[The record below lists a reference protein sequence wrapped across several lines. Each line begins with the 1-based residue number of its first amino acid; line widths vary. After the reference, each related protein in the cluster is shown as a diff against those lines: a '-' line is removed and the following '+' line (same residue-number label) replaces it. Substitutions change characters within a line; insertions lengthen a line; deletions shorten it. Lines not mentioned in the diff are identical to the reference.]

1 MDLSIKDK
9 DVKNY
14 ELTKVEVKT
23 SKDGKAR
30 YAVCEFRQAGLRKVL
45 QEQTRPVVMQLMAA
59 HGSTKEHEDEY
70 FKAIEK
76 TIGEV
81 FPICRVE
88 VAGFPDFIRKDN
100 DGKIITETKERD
112 GKQVKVAS
120 IYNSVFIYTLC
131 TDEGECIKSDASLIK
146 RGENLYNNSQRIVD
160 YVEYDT
166 KRKAANAAK
175 EHGLKSVE
183 VFVKGPGSGREA
195 AIRALQTAG
204 LEINMIKDVTPIP
217 HNGCRPPKRRRV

>member
-1 MDLSIKDK
+1 MDLSIKGK

-30 YAVCEFRQAGLRKVL
+30 YAVCEFKQAGLSKLL
-45 QEQTRPVVMQLMAA
+45 QEQASGVTMQLMAA
-59 HGSTKEHEDEY
+59 YGSTKEHEDAY
-70 FKAIEK
+70 FKLLEES
-76 TIGEV
+76 IGEKM
-81 FPICRVE
+81 PICRVE
-88 VAGFPDFIRKDN
+88 VAGFPDFIRKNN

-120 IYNSVFIYTLC
+120 IYNSVFIYALC
-131 TDEGECIKSDASLIK
+131 NDEGECIKSDASLIK

-166 KRKAANAAK
+166 KRKAAKAAK
-175 EHGLKSVE
+175 EAAKAAEEKKSNPLLD
-183 VFVKGPGSGREA
+183 G
-195 AIRALQTAG
+195 
-204 LEINMIKDVTPIP
+204 EIVDDDEL
-217 HNGCRPPKRRRV
+217 

>member
-1 MDLSIKDK
+1 MDLSIKGK

-30 YAVCEFRQAGLRKVL
+30 YAVCEFKQAGLSKLL
-45 QEQTRPVVMQLMAA
+45 QEQASGVTMQLMAA
-59 HGSTKEHEDEY
+59 YGSTKEHEDAY
-70 FKAIEK
+70 FKLLEES
-76 TIGEV
+76 IGEKM
-81 FPICRVE
+81 PICRVE

-120 IYNSVFIYTLC
+120 IYNSVFIYALC
-131 TDEGECIKSDASLIK
+131 NDEGECIKSDASLIK
-146 RGENLYNNSQRIVD
+146 RGESLYNNSQRIVD

-166 KRKAANAAK
+166 KRKAAKAAK
-175 EHGLKSVE
+175 EAAKAAEEKKSN
-183 VFVKGPGSGREA
+183 P
-195 AIRALQTAG
+195 L
-204 LEINMIKDVTPIP
+204 LEGEIVDDDEL
-217 HNGCRPPKRRRV
+217 

>member
-30 YAVCEFRQAGLRKVL
+30 YAVCEFRQSGLRKVL

-59 HGSTKEHEDEY
+59 YGSTKEHEDEY
-70 FKAIEK
+70 FKAIEE

-88 VAGFPDFIRKDN
+88 VAGFPDFVRKDN

-120 IYNSVFIYTLC
+120 VYSSVFIYTLC

-146 RGENLYNNSQRIVD
+146 RGENSFTNSKRIITVED
-160 YVEYDT
+160 YKIQKE
-166 KRKAANAAK
+166 KAKAAK
-175 EHGLKSVE
+175 EVAKAAEGKKPNPLL
-183 VFVKGPGSGREA
+183 EA
-195 AIRALQTAG
+195 E
-204 LEINMIKDVTPIP
+204 EIDNDEL
-217 HNGCRPPKRRRV
+217 

>member
-1 MDLSIKDK
+1 MDLSIKGK

-23 SKDGKAR
+23 SKDGNAR
-30 YAVCEFRQAGLRKVL
+30 YAVCEFKQAGLSKLL
-45 QEQTRPVVMQLMAA
+45 QEQASGVTMQLMAA
-59 HGSTKEHEDEY
+59 YGSTKEHEDAY
-70 FKAIEK
+70 FKLLEES
-76 TIGEV
+76 IGEKM
-81 FPICRVE
+81 PICRVE

-120 IYNSVFIYTLC
+120 IYNSVFIYALC
-131 TDEGECIKSDASLIK
+131 NDEGECIKSDASLIK

-166 KRKAANAAK
+166 KRKAAKAAK
-175 EHGLKSVE
+175 E
-183 VFVKGPGSGREA
+183 A
-195 AIRALQTAG
+195 AKAAEEKKPNPL
-204 LEINMIKDVTPIP
+204 LEGEIVDDDML
-217 HNGCRPPKRRRV
+217 

>member
-45 QEQTRPVVMQLMAA
+45 QEQTRSVVMQLMAA
-59 HGSTKEHEDEY
+59 YGSTKEHEDEY
-70 FKAIEK
+70 FKAIEE

-88 VAGFPDFIRKDN
+88 VAGFPDFVRKDN

-146 RGENLYNNSQRIVD
+146 RGGSLFINSKRIITMED
-160 YVEYDT
+160 YKIQKE
-166 KRKAANAAK
+166 KAKAAK
-175 EHGLKSVE
+175 EAAKAAEEKKPNPLL
-183 VFVKGPGSGREA
+183 EA
-195 AIRALQTAG
+195 E
-204 LEINMIKDVTPIP
+204 EIDNDEL
-217 HNGCRPPKRRRV
+217 

>member
-1 MDLSIKDK
+1 MELVIKTK

-23 SKDGKAR
+23 SKDGNAR
-30 YAVCEFRQAGLRKVL
+30 YAVCEFKQAGLSKLL
-45 QEQTRPVVMQLMAA
+45 QEQASGVTMQLMAA
-59 HGSTKEHEDEY
+59 YGSTKEHENAY
-70 FKAIEK
+70 FKLIEES
-76 TIGEV
+76 IGEKM
-81 FPICRVE
+81 PICRVE

-131 TDEGECIKSDASLIK
+131 NDEGECIKSDASLIK
-146 RGENLYNNSQRIVD
+146 RGENLYNNSKRIVD

-166 KRKAANAAK
+166 KRKAAKAAK
-175 EHGLKSVE
+175 EAAKAAEEKKSN
-183 VFVKGPGSGREA
+183 P
-195 AIRALQTAG
+195 L
-204 LEINMIKDVTPIP
+204 LEGEIVDDDML
-217 HNGCRPPKRRRV
+217 

>member
-59 HGSTKEHEDEY
+59 YSSTKEHEDEY
-70 FKAIEK
+70 FKAIEE

-88 VAGFPDFIRKDN
+88 VTGFPDFIRKDN

-146 RGENLYNNSQRIVD
+146 RGENLFNNSKRIITMED
-160 YVEYDT
+160 YKIQKE
-166 KRKAANAAK
+166 KAKAAK
-175 EHGLKSVE
+175 EAAKAAEEKKPNPLL
-183 VFVKGPGSGREA
+183 EA
-195 AIRALQTAG
+195 K
-204 LEINMIKDVTPIP
+204 EIDDDEL
-217 HNGCRPPKRRRV
+217 

>member
-59 HGSTKEHEDEY
+59 YGSTKEHEDEY
-70 FKAIEK
+70 FKAIEE

-88 VAGFPDFIRKDN
+88 VAGFPDFVRKDN

-120 IYNSVFIYTLC
+120 IYTLSSSIHCVLTKANVSSLMQVLSSVVRTCSITPNVLLLWRSTRC
-131 TDEGECIKSDASLIK
+131 NERRLRQLKKQLRQLRRRSLI
-146 RGENLYNNSQRIVD
+146 
-160 YVEYDT
+160 
-166 KRKAANAAK
+166 
-175 EHGLKSVE
+175 H
-183 VFVKGPGSGREA
+183 
-195 AIRALQTAG
+195 
-204 LEINMIKDVTPIP
+204 
-217 HNGCRPPKRRRV
+217 C

>member
-1 MDLSIKDK
+1 MELVIKTK
-9 DVKNY
+9 DIKSY

-23 SKDGKAR
+23 SKDGNAR
-30 YAVCEFRQAGLRKVL
+30 YAVCEFKQAGLSKLL
-45 QEQTRPVVMQLMAA
+45 QEQASGVTMQLMAA
-59 HGSTKEHEDEY
+59 YGSTKEHENAY
-70 FKAIEK
+70 FKLIEES
-76 TIGEV
+76 IGEKML
-81 FPICRVE
+81 ICRVE

-131 TDEGECIKSDASLIK
+131 NDEGECIKSDASLIK

-166 KRKAANAAK
+166 KRKAAKAAK
-175 EHGLKSVE
+175 EAAKAAEEKKSN
-183 VFVKGPGSGREA
+183 P
-195 AIRALQTAG
+195 L
-204 LEINMIKDVTPIP
+204 LEGEIVDDDEL
-217 HNGCRPPKRRRV
+217 

>member
-1 MDLSIKDK
+1 MDLSIKGK
-9 DVKNY
+9 DVRSY

-30 YAVCEFRQAGLRKVL
+30 YAVCEFKQAGLSKLL
-45 QEQTRPVVMQLMAA
+45 QEQASGVTMQLMAA
-59 HGSTKEHEDEY
+59 YGSTKEHEDAY
-70 FKAIEK
+70 FKLLEES
-76 TIGEV
+76 IGEKM
-81 FPICRVE
+81 PICRVE

-120 IYNSVFIYTLC
+120 IYNSVFIYALC

-166 KRKAANAAK
+166 KRKAAKAAK
-175 EHGLKSVE
+175 EAAKAAEEKKSN
-183 VFVKGPGSGREA
+183 P
-195 AIRALQTAG
+195 L
-204 LEINMIKDVTPIP
+204 LEGEIVDDDEL
-217 HNGCRPPKRRRV
+217 

>member
-1 MDLSIKDK
+1 MELVIKTK

-23 SKDGKAR
+23 SKDGNAR
-30 YAVCEFRQAGLRKVL
+30 YAVCEFKQAGLSKLL
-45 QEQTRPVVMQLMAA
+45 QEQASGVTMQLMAA
-59 HGSTKEHEDEY
+59 YGSTKEHENAY
-70 FKAIEK
+70 FKLIEES
-76 TIGEV
+76 IGEKM
-81 FPICRVE
+81 PICRVE

-131 TDEGECIKSDASLIK
+131 NDEGECIKSDASLIK

-166 KRKAANAAK
+166 KRKAAKAAK
-175 EHGLKSVE
+175 DAAKAAEEKKSN
-183 VFVKGPGSGREA
+183 P
-195 AIRALQTAG
+195 L
-204 LEINMIKDVTPIP
+204 LEGEIVDDDML
-217 HNGCRPPKRRRV
+217 

>member
-1 MDLSIKDK
+1 MELVIKTK

-23 SKDGKAR
+23 SKDGNAR
-30 YAVCEFRQAGLRKVL
+30 YAVCEFKQAGLSKLL
-45 QEQTRPVVMQLMAA
+45 QEQASDVTMQLMAA
-59 HGSTKEHEDEY
+59 YGSTKEHENAY
-70 FKAIEK
+70 FKLIEES
-76 TIGEV
+76 IGEKM
-81 FPICRVE
+81 PICRVE

-131 TDEGECIKSDASLIK
+131 NDEGECIKSDASLIK
-146 RGENLYNNSQRIVD
+146 RGENLYNNSKRIVD

-166 KRKAANAAK
+166 KRKAAKAAK
-175 EHGLKSVE
+175 EAAKAAEEKKSN
-183 VFVKGPGSGREA
+183 P
-195 AIRALQTAG
+195 L
-204 LEINMIKDVTPIP
+204 LEGEIVDDDEL
-217 HNGCRPPKRRRV
+217 

>member
-1 MDLSIKDK
+1 MDLSIKGK

-23 SKDGKAR
+23 SKDGNAR
-30 YAVCEFRQAGLRKVL
+30 YAVCEFKQAGLSKLL
-45 QEQTRPVVMQLMAA
+45 QEQASGVTMQLMAA
-59 HGSTKEHEDEY
+59 YGSTKKHEDAY
-70 FKAIEK
+70 FKLIEES
-76 TIGEV
+76 IGEKMR
-81 FPICRVE
+81 ICRVE

-131 TDEGECIKSDASLIK
+131 NDEGECIKSDASLIK

-166 KRKAANAAK
+166 KHKAAKAAK
-175 EHGLKSVE
+175 E
-183 VFVKGPGSGREA
+183 A
-195 AIRALQTAG
+195 AKAAEEKKPNPL
-204 LEINMIKDVTPIP
+204 LEGEIVDDDEL
-217 HNGCRPPKRRRV
+217 

>member
-1 MDLSIKDK
+1 MDLSIKGK

-30 YAVCEFRQAGLRKVL
+30 YAVCEFKQAGLSKLL
-45 QEQTRPVVMQLMAA
+45 QEQASGVTMQLMAA
-59 HGSTKEHEDEY
+59 YGSTKEHEDAY
-70 FKAIEK
+70 FKLLEES
-76 TIGEV
+76 IGEKM
-81 FPICRVE
+81 PICRVE

-120 IYNSVFIYTLC
+120 IYNSVFIYALC
-131 TDEGECIKSDASLIK
+131 NDEGECIKSDASLIK
-146 RGENLYNNSQRIVD
+146 RGENFYNNSQRIVD

-166 KRKAANAAK
+166 KRKAAKAAK
-175 EHGLKSVE
+175 E
-183 VFVKGPGSGREA
+183 A
-195 AIRALQTAG
+195 AKAAEEKKPNPL
-204 LEINMIKDVTPIP
+204 LEGEIVDDDEL
-217 HNGCRPPKRRRV
+217 

>member
-1 MDLSIKDK
+1 MELVIKTK
-9 DVKNY
+9 DVKSY

-23 SKDGKAR
+23 SKDGNAR
-30 YAVCEFRQAGLRKVL
+30 YAVCEFKQAGLSKLL
-45 QEQTRPVVMQLMAA
+45 QEQASGVTMQLMAA
-59 HGSTKEHEDEY
+59 YGSTKEHENAY
-70 FKAIEK
+70 FKLIEES
-76 TIGEV
+76 IGEKML
-81 FPICRVE
+81 ICRVE

-131 TDEGECIKSDASLIK
+131 NDEGECIKSNASLIK

-166 KRKAANAAK
+166 KRKAAKAAK
-175 EHGLKSVE
+175 EAAKAAEEKKSN
-183 VFVKGPGSGREA
+183 P
-195 AIRALQTAG
+195 L
-204 LEINMIKDVTPIP
+204 LEGEIVDDDEL
-217 HNGCRPPKRRRV
+217 

>member
-59 HGSTKEHEDEY
+59 YGSTKEHEDEY
-70 FKAIEK
+70 FKAMKE

-88 VAGFPDFIRKDN
+88 VTGFPDFVRKDN

-146 RGENLYNNSQRIVD
+146 RGGSLFINSKRIITMED
-160 YVEYDT
+160 YKIQKE
-166 KRKAANAAK
+166 KAKAAK
-175 EHGLKSVE
+175 EAAKAAEEKKPNPLL
-183 VFVKGPGSGREA
+183 EA
-195 AIRALQTAG
+195 E
-204 LEINMIKDVTPIP
+204 EIDDDEL
-217 HNGCRPPKRRRV
+217 

>member
-1 MDLSIKDK
+1 MELVIKTK
-9 DVKNY
+9 DVKSY

-23 SKDGKAR
+23 SKDGNAR
-30 YAVCEFRQAGLRKVL
+30 YAVCEFKQAGLSKLL
-45 QEQTRPVVMQLMAA
+45 QEQASGVTMQLMAA
-59 HGSTKEHEDEY
+59 YGSTKEHENAY
-70 FKAIEK
+70 FKLIEES
-76 TIGEV
+76 IGEKML
-81 FPICRVE
+81 ICRVE

-131 TDEGECIKSDASLIK
+131 NDEGECIKSDASLIK

-166 KRKAANAAK
+166 KRKAAKAAK
-175 EHGLKSVE
+175 EAAKAAEEKKSN
-183 VFVKGPGSGREA
+183 P
-195 AIRALQTAG
+195 L
-204 LEINMIKDVTPIP
+204 LEGEIVDDDML
-217 HNGCRPPKRRRV
+217 

>member
-14 ELTKVEVKT
+14 ELMKVEVKT

-59 HGSTKEHEDEY
+59 YGSTKEHEDKY
-70 FKAIEK
+70 FKAIEE

-88 VAGFPDFIRKDN
+88 VAGFPDFVRKDN

-146 RGENLYNNSQRIVD
+146 RGGNLFINSKRIITMED
-160 YVEYDT
+160 YKIQKE
-166 KRKAANAAK
+166 KAKAAK
-175 EHGLKSVE
+175 EAAKAAEEKKPNPLL
-183 VFVKGPGSGREA
+183 EA
-195 AIRALQTAG
+195 E
-204 LEINMIKDVTPIP
+204 EIDDDEL
-217 HNGCRPPKRRRV
+217 

>member
-23 SKDGKAR
+23 SKDGKVR

-59 HGSTKEHEDEY
+59 YGSTKEHEDEY
-70 FKAIEK
+70 FKAIEE

-88 VAGFPDFIRKDN
+88 VTGFPDFIRKDN

-146 RGENLYNNSQRIVD
+146 RGENLFTNSKRIITMED
-160 YVEYDT
+160 YKIQKE
-166 KRKAANAAK
+166 KAKAAK
-175 EHGLKSVE
+175 EAAKAAEEKKPNPLL
-183 VFVKGPGSGREA
+183 EA
-195 AIRALQTAG
+195 E
-204 LEINMIKDVTPIP
+204 EIDDDEL
-217 HNGCRPPKRRRV
+217 

>member
-1 MDLSIKDK
+1 MELVIKTK

-23 SKDGKAR
+23 SKDGNAR
-30 YAVCEFRQAGLRKVL
+30 YAVCEFKQAGLSKLL
-45 QEQTRPVVMQLMAA
+45 QEQASGVTMQLMAA
-59 HGSTKEHEDEY
+59 YGSTKEHENAY
-70 FKAIEK
+70 FKLIEES
-76 TIGEV
+76 IGEKM
-81 FPICRVE
+81 PICRVE

-131 TDEGECIKSDASLIK
+131 NDEGECIKSDASLIK
-146 RGENLYNNSQRIVD
+146 RGENLYNNSKRIVD

-166 KRKAANAAK
+166 KRKAAKAAK
-175 EHGLKSVE
+175 AAEEKKSNPLLD
-183 VFVKGPGSGREA
+183 G
-195 AIRALQTAG
+195 
-204 LEINMIKDVTPIP
+204 EIVDDDEL
-217 HNGCRPPKRRRV
+217 

>member
-1 MDLSIKDK
+1 MDLSIKGK

-30 YAVCEFRQAGLRKVL
+30 YAVCEFKQAGLSKLL
-45 QEQTRPVVMQLMAA
+45 QEQASGVTMQLMAA
-59 HGSTKEHEDEY
+59 YGSTKEHEDEY
-70 FKAIEK
+70 FKLIEESV
-76 TIGEV
+76 GEKM
-81 FPICRVE
+81 PICRVE
-88 VAGFPDFIRKDN
+88 VAGFPDFVRKDN
-100 DGKIITETKERD
+100 DGKIMTTTKEKD

-120 IYNSVFIYTLC
+120 VYNSVFIYALC

-166 KRKAANAAK
+166 KRKAAKAAK
-175 EHGLKSVE
+175 EAAKAAEEKKSN
-183 VFVKGPGSGREA
+183 P
-195 AIRALQTAG
+195 L
-204 LEINMIKDVTPIP
+204 LEGEIVDDDEL
-217 HNGCRPPKRRRV
+217 

>member
-1 MDLSIKDK
+1 MDLSIKGK

-30 YAVCEFRQAGLRKVL
+30 YAVCEFKQAGLSKLL
-45 QEQTRPVVMQLMAA
+45 QEQASGVTMQLMAA
-59 HGSTKEHEDEY
+59 YGSTKEHEDAY
-70 FKAIEK
+70 FKLLEES
-76 TIGEV
+76 IGEKM
-81 FPICRVE
+81 PICRVE

-120 IYNSVFIYTLC
+120 IYNSVFTYALC
-131 TDEGECIKSDASLIK
+131 NDEGECIKSDASLIK

-166 KRKAANAAK
+166 KRKAAKAAK
-175 EHGLKSVE
+175 EAAKAAEEKKSN
-183 VFVKGPGSGREA
+183 P
-195 AIRALQTAG
+195 L
-204 LEINMIKDVTPIP
+204 LEGEIVDDDEL
-217 HNGCRPPKRRRV
+217 

>member
-1 MDLSIKDK
+1 MDLSIKGK

-30 YAVCEFRQAGLRKVL
+30 YAVCEFKQAGLSKLL
-45 QEQTRPVVMQLMAA
+45 QEQASGVTMRLMAA
-59 HGSTKEHEDEY
+59 YGSTKEHEDAY
-70 FKAIEK
+70 FELLEES
-76 TIGEV
+76 IGEKM
-81 FPICRVE
+81 PICRVE

-120 IYNSVFIYTLC
+120 IYNSVFVYALC
-131 TDEGECIKSDASLIK
+131 NDEGECIKSDASLIK

-166 KRKAANAAK
+166 KRKAAKAAK
-175 EHGLKSVE
+175 E
-183 VFVKGPGSGREA
+183 A
-195 AIRALQTAG
+195 AKAAEEKKPNPL
-204 LEINMIKDVTPIP
+204 LEGEIVDDDEL
-217 HNGCRPPKRRRV
+217 

>member
-23 SKDGKAR
+23 SKDGNSR
-30 YAVCEFRQAGLRKVL
+30 YAVCEFRQSGLRKVL

-59 HGSTKEHEDEY
+59 YGSTKEHEDEY
-70 FKAIEK
+70 FKAIEE

-88 VAGFPDFIRKDN
+88 VAGFPDFVRKDN

-146 RGENLYNNSQRIVD
+146 RGENLFNNSKRIITMED
-160 YVEYDT
+160 YKIQKE
-166 KRKAANAAK
+166 KAKAAK
-175 EHGLKSVE
+175 EAAKAAGEKKPNPLL
-183 VFVKGPGSGREA
+183 EA
-195 AIRALQTAG
+195 E
-204 LEINMIKDVTPIP
+204 EIDDDEL
-217 HNGCRPPKRRRV
+217 

>member
-59 HGSTKEHEDEY
+59 YGSTKEHEDEY
-70 FKAIEK
+70 FKAMEK

-88 VAGFPDFIRKDN
+88 VTGFPDFVRKDN

-146 RGENLYNNSQRIVD
+146 RGGNLFINSKRIITMED
-160 YVEYDT
+160 YKIQKEKAKT
-166 KRKAANAAK
+166 AKEAAKAAEEKKPNP
-175 EHGLKSVE
+175 LL
-183 VFVKGPGSGREA
+183 EA
-195 AIRALQTAG
+195 E
-204 LEINMIKDVTPIP
+204 EIDDDEL
-217 HNGCRPPKRRRV
+217 

>member
-1 MDLSIKDK
+1 MDLSIKGK

-30 YAVCEFRQAGLRKVL
+30 YAVCEFKQAGLSKLL
-45 QEQTRPVVMQLMAA
+45 QEQASGVTMQLMAA
-59 HGSTKEHEDEY
+59 YGSTKEHEDAY
-70 FKAIEK
+70 FKLLEES
-76 TIGEV
+76 IGEKML
-81 FPICRVE
+81 ICRVE

-120 IYNSVFIYTLC
+120 IYNSVFIYALC
-131 TDEGECIKSDASLIK
+131 NDEGECIKSDASLIK

-166 KRKAANAAK
+166 KRKAAKAAK
-175 EHGLKSVE
+175 EAAKAAEEKKSN
-183 VFVKGPGSGREA
+183 P
-195 AIRALQTAG
+195 L
-204 LEINMIKDVTPIP
+204 LEGEIVDDDEL
-217 HNGCRPPKRRRV
+217 

>member
-1 MDLSIKDK
+1 MDLSIKGK

-30 YAVCEFRQAGLRKVL
+30 YAVCEFKQAGLSKLL
-45 QEQTRPVVMQLMAA
+45 QEQASGVTMQLMAA
-59 HGSTKEHEDEY
+59 YGSTKEHEDAY
-70 FKAIEK
+70 FKLLEES
-76 TIGEV
+76 IGEKM
-81 FPICRVE
+81 PICRVE

-100 DGKIITETKERD
+100 DDKIITETKERD

-120 IYNSVFIYTLC
+120 IYNSVFIYALC
-131 TDEGECIKSDASLIK
+131 NDEGECIKSDASLIK

-166 KRKAANAAK
+166 KRKAAKAAK
-175 EHGLKSVE
+175 E
-183 VFVKGPGSGREA
+183 A
-195 AIRALQTAG
+195 AKAAEEKKPNPL
-204 LEINMIKDVTPIP
+204 LEGEIVDDDEL
-217 HNGCRPPKRRRV
+217 

>member
-1 MDLSIKDK
+1 MELVIKTK

-23 SKDGKAR
+23 SKDGNAR
-30 YAVCEFRQAGLRKVL
+30 YAVCEFKQAGLSKLL
-45 QEQTRPVVMQLMAA
+45 QEQASGVTMQLMAA
-59 HGSTKEHEDEY
+59 YGSTKEHENAY
-70 FKAIEK
+70 FKLIEES
-76 TIGEV
+76 IGEKM
-81 FPICRVE
+81 PICRVE

-131 TDEGECIKSDASLIK
+131 NDEGECIKSDASLIK
-146 RGENLYNNSQRIVD
+146 RGENLYNNSKRIVD

-166 KRKAANAAK
+166 KRKAAKAAK
-175 EHGLKSVE
+175 AAEEKKSN
-183 VFVKGPGSGREA
+183 P
-195 AIRALQTAG
+195 L
-204 LEINMIKDVTPIP
+204 LEGEIVDDDEL
-217 HNGCRPPKRRRV
+217 